1 MKKIFKLI
9 MGILLLNV
17 NIIANTQG
25 ECTDTLMEY
34 TDELNQLTQSRDKE
48 RLKILD
54 KKVKKLV
61 NLCNDSDVNDDFD
74 QDGFYVYGLKHL
86 AEYTDK
92 LIKDMNTVLPVNN
105 YSEAESAK
113 LISFDLKSKKAIF
126 EIMNYVENHKVNIT
140 LNNQSQILNLST
152 YVGRNAKI
160 AYDTTHNILSQVAFD
175 AIVVGLPECTNPKLI
190 DKVLQK
196 IQNRIKQVIPIMIR
210 QKSYDASGHRILSDS
225 QIEKLKQ
232 KRYRQLTEM
241 ELVDIQSD
249 GIDEI
254 AKMHFCRGE
263 FRKQG
268 SQIDNLFYFYLKQKE
283 AGSTDI
289 KIYFEG
295 DEAKMKLYRDNE
307 RSKEECKNNN
317 QEGCYKLAESYLHGL
332 AVPQSYKKALEL
344 YQVPCKKGIANACTQ
359 IGFISE
365 LNRDTFTAVD
375 YYAKGCSLGDN
386 EFGCASLGMYYSK
399 GIAVRQDYNKA
410 LELLGKGC
418 DAKNAEA
425 CKEYSIINSKINLK

>member
-1 MKKIFKLI
+1 
-9 MGILLLNV
+9 
-17 NIIANTQG
+17 
-25 ECTDTLMEY
+25 
-34 TDELNQLTQSRDKE
+34 
-48 RLKILD
+48 
-54 KKVKKLV
+54 
-61 NLCNDSDVNDDFD
+61 
-74 QDGFYVYGLKHL
+74 
-86 AEYTDK
+86 
-92 LIKDMNTVLPVNN
+92 
-105 YSEAESAK
+105 
-113 LISFDLKSKKAIF
+113 
-126 EIMNYVENHKVNIT
+126 
-140 LNNQSQILNLST
+140 
-152 YVGRNAKI
+152 
-160 AYDTTHNILSQVAFD
+160 
-175 AIVVGLPECTNPKLI
+175 
-190 DKVLQK
+190 
-196 IQNRIKQVIPIMIR
+196 
-210 QKSYDASGHRILSDS
+210 
-225 QIEKLKQ
+225 
-232 KRYRQLTEM
+232 M